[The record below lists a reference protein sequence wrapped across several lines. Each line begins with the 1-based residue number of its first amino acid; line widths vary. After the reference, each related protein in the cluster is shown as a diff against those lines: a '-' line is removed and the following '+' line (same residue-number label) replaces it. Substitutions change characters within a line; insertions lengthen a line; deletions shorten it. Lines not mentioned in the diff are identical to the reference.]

1 MASPELMRKGP
12 ADQLWDSIF
21 ENELNL
27 AVDMTYEAYSKCV
40 SPSPRAAA
48 NEEAQVAL
56 QGGAKARFLHP
67 TRCA

>member
-40 SPSPRAAA
+40 SFLS
-48 NEEAQVAL
+48 
-56 QGGAKARFLHP
+56 ARSS
-67 TRCA
+67 

>member
-40 SPSPRAAA
+40 SPPPS
-48 NEEAQVAL
+48 
-56 QGGAKARFLHP
+56 ARSS
-67 TRCA
+67 